1 MTVSIAEAQQNLEAL
16 IMKAVEGEKIV
27 VTIENQA
34 FEITAT
40 KKKTRGALGSLKGWK
55 MSEDFNAPLE
65 EFKEYME

>member
-40 KKKTRGALGSLKGWK
+40 KKKTRGGWGSLPGWK
-55 MSEDFNAPLE
+55 MSDDFNAPLE